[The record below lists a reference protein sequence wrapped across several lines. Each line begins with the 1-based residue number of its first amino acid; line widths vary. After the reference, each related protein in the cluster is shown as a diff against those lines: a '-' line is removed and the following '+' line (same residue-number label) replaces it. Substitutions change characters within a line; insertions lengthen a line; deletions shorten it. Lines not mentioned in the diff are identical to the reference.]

1 MIYLSQVFI
10 YRINFA
16 ISKIY
21 EVMKYREL
29 GKTGE
34 QVSAIGLGCMGMSHV
49 YGERNDEESIAT
61 LHKALDLGINFWD
74 TADFY
79 GNGENEKLI
88 STVLQPNRN
97 KVFIATKF
105 GFKYSGENLLAST
118 FDGSPK
124 WMKQAIEL
132 SLKRLKTDYIDL
144 YYTHRVDPNIPIE
157 ETVGAMAEL
166 VKEGKVR
173 YIGLS
178 EASPT
183 SIRKANT
190 VHPIAALQSEYSLL
204 TRDVEA
210 EIYPLVSELGI
221 SLIPYSPLGR
231 GMFTENFDVSTFKPD
246 DIRFQLPRF
255 QGEHLINNQRL
266 MKELS
271 EFAHGKNINPSQ
283 LALAWILAKGD
294 NIIPIPGTKK
304 CKYLELNALAVDVTL
319 DKKDITEIESIIARY
334 PNTGDRYTAESLK
347 LVNN

>member
-1 MIYLSQVFI
+1 M
-10 YRINFA
+10 
-16 ISKIY
+16 
-21 EVMKYREL
+21 
-29 GKTGE
+29 
-34 QVSAIGLGCMGMSHV
+34 
-49 YGERNDEESIAT
+49 
-61 LHKALDLGINFWD
+61 DLGINFWD

-88 STVLQPNRN
+88 STVLQPNRD

-283 LALAWILAKGD
+283 LALAWILAQKPW
-294 NIIPIPGTKK
+294 IAPIPGTTKLHR
-304 CKYLELNALAVDVTL
+304 LEENLGAVDL
-319 DKKDITEIESIIARY
+319 KLSAQDLSEIENAASKITIEGSRY
-334 PNTGDRYTAESLK
+334 PEHLQKIAGK
-347 LVNN
+347 

>member
-1 MIYLSQVFI
+1 
-10 YRINFA
+10 
-16 ISKIY
+16 
-21 EVMKYREL
+21 MKYRKL
-29 GKTGE
+29 GTTDE
-34 QVSAIGLGCMGMSHV
+34 QLSAIGLGCMGMSHV

-88 STVLQPNRN
+88 STVLKPNRD

-105 GFKYSGENLLAST
+105 GFKYTGGNHLAST

-132 SLKRLKTDYIDL
+132 SLKRLNVEYIDL
-144 YYTHRVDPNIPIE
+144 YYAHRVDPNVPVE

-173 YIGLS
+173 YLGLS
-178 EASPT
+178 EASAV
-183 SIRKANT
+183 SIKKANT

-204 TRDVEA
+204 TRNLEK
-210 EIYPLVSELGI
+210 EIYPLITELGM
-221 SLIPYSPLGR
+221 SLIPFSPLGR
-231 GMFTENFDVSTFKPD
+231 GMFTENFDVSTFKKED
-246 DIRFQLPRF
+246 VRFELPRF
-255 QGEHLINNQRL
+255 QGEYLINNQRL
-266 MKELS
+266 MKELT
-271 EFAHGKNINPSQ
+271 EFAHGKNINTSQ

-304 CKYLELNALAVDVTL
+304 RKYLELNAEAVDVEL
-319 DKKDITEIESIIARY
+319 NKSDIAAIESIIAKY
-334 PNTGDRYTAESLK
+334 PNIGDRYPAEAMK
-347 LVNN
+347 HVNN